1 VATAMTDGIAPLY
14 EVRILSMPIER
25 FAEIAI
31 DGAIWLT
38 GEYLSQGRKINS
50 TSFLNP
56 AYIHKPRHREGA
68 IAALDR
74 ANQNLRHRV
83 FVEGFRRLPE
93 SGTHGTFEGL
103 LTTHLEMLE
112 DDFQTEWERRVG
124 RIQNAVQS
132 PSLLEVLPTSCF
144 PTPQILVRL
153 IS

>member
-1 VATAMTDGIAPLY
+1 MTDGIAPLY
-14 EVRILSMPIER
+14 RVHILSMPIEK

-31 DGAIWLT
+31 DGAIWLA
-38 GEYLSQGRKINS
+38 GEYLSQGRQINRA
-50 TSFLNP
+50 FIPDP
-56 AYIHKPRHREGA
+56 AFIHKPRHLEVV

-74 ANQNLRHRV
+74 TNQGLRHQI
-83 FVEGFRRLPE
+83 FVEGFRKLPE

-103 LTTHLEMLE
+103 LATHREMLE
-112 DDFQTEWERRVG
+112 ETFRTEWERRLG
-124 RIQNAVQS
+124 RTQNAVQS